1 LLPFDYNKLKAREI
15 DLESHVSKRA
25 GEAAS
30 SLAGWTLPGQALP
43 TPG

>member
-1 LLPFDYNKLKAREI
+1 LLPFDYNKLKVREI
-15 DLESHVSKRA
+15 DLESHVSKTRA

-30 SLAGWTLPGQALP
+30 SLAGWTLPGQPP